1 MGEAAW
7 LPPELQANV
16 LGGSESVPEGT
27 PVIRGHLFAPPPN
40 APPQTQAEPAP
51 APSTSQPAGQ
61 PGVVDYERL
70 MDAMMTT
77 GFQASHFAMACEEVN
92 RMLKWRLTDEDL
104 ANNAEMAEALRDT
117 EFEDPAT
124 HKDVRCKIFLGCTS
138 NLVSSG
144 VRESLRYLC
153 QHRLIDV
160 LVTTAGGIE
169 EDLIKCLA
177 PTFLGDFN
185 YKGRELRPKGLNR
198 IGNLLLPN
206 DNYVKFEDWLM
217 PILDAMLEEQ
227 KAGAVW
233 TPSRMIR
240 RLGKEINHED
250 SIWYW
255 CYKNDIPVYC
265 PSITD
270 GSIGD
275 MLYFHSFKSGVDD
288 DAPLGEQTH
297 IVLDIVR
304 DIRSMNNEAINCKLW
319 RRTGAIILGGG
330 LPKHHICN
338 ANLMR
343 NGADFAVFLNTAQEF
358 DGSDS
363 GAKPDEAV
371 SWGKIKL
378 EAKPV
383 KVHGEASL
391 LFPLLVARTFAK
403 YGR

>member
-1 MGEAAW
+1 MSTVPSSSNSF
-7 LPPELQANV
+7 LPTELQTAV
-16 LGGSESVPEGT
+16 LGGSESIPEST
-27 PVIRGHLFAPPPN
+27 PIIKGYAFPPP
-40 APPQTQAEPAP
+40 
-51 APSTSQPAGQ
+51 PSSASSSSSSS
-61 PGVVDYERL
+61 VDYEL
-70 MDAMMTT
+70 LLDAMLTT
-77 GFQASHFAMACEEVN
+77 GFQATHFAMACDEVT
-92 RMLKWRLTDEDL
+92 RMLTWRLSQEDL
-104 ANNAEMAEALRDT
+104 ENTQEGLEMKEALRDT

-124 HKDVRCKIFLGCTS
+124 HNDVRTKIFLGCTS
-138 NLVSSG
+138 NLISSG
-144 VRESLRYLC
+144 VRESIRYLC
-153 QHRLIDV
+153 QHKLIDV

-169 EDLIKCLA
+169 EDLIKCMA
-177 PTFLGDFN
+177 PTYVGDFN
-185 YKGRELRPKGLNR
+185 LKGKELRPKGLNR

-206 DNYVKFEDWLM
+206 DNYCKFEDWLM
-217 PILDAMLEEQ
+217 PILDAMLKEQ
-227 KAGAVW
+227 REGGVVW

-240 RLGKEINHED
+240 RLGKEINHEE
-250 SIWYW
+250 SIYYW

-275 MLYFHSFKSGVDD
+275 MLYFHTFKSGVED
-288 DAPLGEQTH
+288 DANLGGQTH

-304 DIRSMNNEAINCKLW
+304 DIRSMNNESVTCKCW

-371 SWGKIKL
+371 SWGKIKM
-378 EAKPV
+378 EARPV
-383 KVHGEASL
+383 KVHGEATL

-403 YGR
+403 IGRW